1 MKKFLL
7 SILAAV
13 SAVSMMG
20 QTCPTPSSTGVHITL
35 DSTYQL
41 GTYRVG
47 KTDVGLCFYNSSSE
61 NITATQFRV
70 FYDKQAFQKVDTIT
84 STNTSFS
91 QYMQYV
97 DNPTGGYVTITITYT
112 GTNSSFSIPN
122 GALFKVTFK
131 HNTALATTYFAVT
144 DMTFNG
150 SSSFGQTA
158 TNQVGSDYTL
168 NLTNFGGVFKPQTM
182 SYKGKFVNVT
192 GTPSKQIAVALEKKL
207 KTSSSWSQV
216 TTRSSNTDGRWE
228 FKNIEIDTTAWDVR
242 IAVKG
247 DTMSIGNVISTADAQ
262 RVNQYVL
269 GQQTP
274 TGFDFYASDVNGD
287 NKITISDVYGV
298 YARVSGRFTT
308 WANSVKDV
316 KFFTS
321 TEYTNINGSTSN
333 LTGTYAG
340 STNFTFDIV
349 AGQPDSVTYYVVVP
363 GDANGTGFKRAR
375 LVPIEIVNPNNANR
389 HIIDVTTVYDNQV
402 ESIELNYPKLG
413 VDEGDFVNI
422 PVVVKTPG
430 FKVGALQL
438 SMKYDNQL
446 LEFIGVKN
454 ELNAGYWMSFINT
467 QDNEIE
473 WGGFDVSSNNHLI
486 SNQEKVFTLQFKS
499 LKPQADWNKSPLYV
513 TRKFGG
519 NDLATDLG
527 ITPTDGI
534 VQVFRVRPVGV
545 TPIGGLGVFPNPL
558 TEDLVII
565 YRVYEYGLVDMYLT
579 DFTGRK
585 LQQIVSENKE
595 VGEYFTQIDFRK
607 YSPGLYMVIS
617 TNGGKTSSEKV
628 SKVD

>member
-1 MKKFLL
+1 MKKILL

-13 SAVSMMG
+13 SAVSLMG

-41 GTYRVG
+41 GTYRAG

-61 NITATQFRV
+61 NITAAQFRV
-70 FYDKQAFQKVDTIT
+70 FYDKQAFADVDSII
-84 STNTSFS
+84 SLNTSFS
-91 QYMQYV
+91 QYLQYV

-112 GTNSSFSIPN
+112 GTNSSFTIPN
-122 GALFKVTFK
+122 GALFKVTFN
-131 HNTALATTYFAVT
+131 HTSSLSTTYFTVT

-158 TNQVGSDYTL
+158 TNQGGSDYTL
-168 NLTNFGGVFKPQTM
+168 NLTNFGGVFKQRTM
-182 SYKGKFVNVT
+182 SFKGKFVNVT
-192 GTPSKQIAVALEKKL
+192 GTPAKQIAVALEKKL
-207 KTSSSWSQV
+207 KTSTSWSQV
-216 TTRSSNTDGRWE
+216 TTRSSGTDGRWQ
-228 FKNIEIDTTAWDVR
+228 FVDIEIDTTAWDVR

-321 TEYTNINGSTSN
+321 SDYTNINGSTSN

-375 LVPIEIVNPNNANR
+375 LVPIEIVNPNNANK

-402 ESIELNYPKLG
+402 ESIELNYPRLG

-446 LEFIGVKN
+446 LEFVGVKN

-534 VQVFRVRPVGV
+534 VQVFRIRPVGV

-558 TEDLVII
+558 TEELAII
-565 YRVYEYGLVDMYLT
+565 YRVYEDGLVDMYLT

-595 VGEYFTQIDFRK
+595 VGEYFTQVDFRK
-607 YSPGLYMVIS
+607 YAPGLYMVIS
-617 TNGGKTSSEKV
+617 NNGGKTSSEKV
-628 SKVD
+628 SKVN

>member
-1 MKKFLL
+1 
-7 SILAAV
+7 
-13 SAVSMMG
+13 
-20 QTCPTPSSTGVHITL
+20 
-35 DSTYQL
+35 
-41 GTYRVG
+41 
-47 KTDVGLCFYNSSSE
+47 
-61 NITATQFRV
+61 
-70 FYDKQAFQKVDTIT
+70 
-84 STNTSFS
+84 
-91 QYMQYV
+91 
-97 DNPTGGYVTITITYT
+97 
-112 GTNSSFSIPN
+112 
-122 GALFKVTFK
+122 
-131 HNTALATTYFAVT
+131 
-144 DMTFNG
+144 
-150 SSSFGQTA
+150 
-158 TNQVGSDYTL
+158 
-168 NLTNFGGVFKPQTM
+168 
-182 SYKGKFVNVT
+182 
-192 GTPSKQIAVALEKKL
+192 
-207 KTSSSWSQV
+207 
-216 TTRSSNTDGRWE
+216 
-228 FKNIEIDTTAWDVR
+228 VR

-321 TEYTNINGSTSN
+321 TEYTNINGSSTN
-333 LTGTYAG
+333 LMATYAG
-340 STNFTFDIV
+340 STNFTFDII

-558 TEDLVII
+558 TEELAII
-565 YRVYEYGLVDMYLT
+565 YRVYEQGLVDMYLT

-585 LQQIVSENKE
+585 LQQIVFENKE
-595 VGEYFTQIDFRK
+595 VGEYFTQVDFRK
-607 YSPGLYMVIS
+607 YAPGLYMVIS
-617 TNGGKTSSEKV
+617 NNGGKTSSEKV
-628 SKVD
+628 SKVN